1 MKTFGGDDYLSPTLG
16 SYSILIRLYSYRSDI
31 GGLDSVYLPKWA
43 IWLDGEKLIRLYRQ
57 IRDIDGL
64 NPTISP
70 NQRNG
75 WTRIRI
81 YANLGDIGGLLSV

>member
-1 MKTFGGDDYLSPTLG
+1 MQTFGGDDYLSPTLG
-16 SYSILIRLYSYRSDI
+16 SYSILISLYSYRSDI
-31 GGLDSVYLPKWA
+31 GGLGSVYLPKKA
-43 IWLDGEKLIRLYRQ
+43 IGLDGEKFICLYRQ

-75 WTRIRI
+75 WTRIRP
-81 YANLGDIGGLLSV
+81 YAKLGCISG

>member
-1 MKTFGGDDYLSPTLG
+1 MQTLGGDDYLSPTLG
-16 SYSILIRLYSYRSDI
+16 SHSLLISLYSYSSAI

-75 WTRIRI
+75 WTSIRP
-81 YANLGDIGGLLSV
+81 YAKLGYVCYVYG